1 MRGSPSTD
9 PRRLPRRGFTL
20 IEIMIALVVIVLLA
34 AVAYPAYT
42 AAIAKNRRAEGVAA
56 IAAVQLAQERWRSS
70 NDSYSSTHD
79 DTNKKFTDLNVSSV
93 SSPEGYYNLAISG
106 ADEVGYIVT
115 ATAVSG
121 KAQASDTN
129 CVRLQVEVRRAI
141 VTYRSG
147 AASGSLDASNQ
158 HKCWNR

>member
-1 MRGSPSTD
+1 MKRCLPHAL
-9 PRRLPRRGFTL
+9 RLGFTL
-20 IEIMIALVVIVLLA
+20 IEVMIALVVIALLA

-42 AAIAKNRRAEGVAA
+42 DAIAKNRRAEGVAA

-70 NDSYSSTHD
+70 NDKYSSTHD

-93 SSPEGYYNLAISG
+93 SSPEGYYSLAISG
-106 ADEVGYIVT
+106 ADEVGFVVT
-115 ATAVSG
+115 ATALSG
-121 KAQASDTN
+121 KAQASDTK

-147 AASGSLDASNQ
+147 AADGALDATNQ
-158 HKCWNR
+158 HKCWSR